1 MDALAAV
8 NRLDRYQALAVV
20 LGLASDMWGARRSR
34 ADKPI
39 LPDWVPAFSV
49 SRLSGNSTL
58 PGLALART
66 QATSTLASVLTP
78 SATVDAVF
86 PPPTAYVHRPAV
98 PMSPGLA
105 AWTAPPV
112 VLGFLGLLVLL
123 MVAPTL
129 AVFARRASQVST
141 LRLALPRT
149 LPLTGLRL

>member
-39 LPDWVPAFSV
+39 LPDWVPAFSA
-49 SRLSGNSTL
+49 SRLSGNLTL
-58 PGLALART
+58 SGLALART
-66 QATSTLASVLTP
+66 QATSTLASVLMP
-78 SATVDAVF
+78 SATVEAVF
-86 PPPTAYVHRPAV
+86 PPPTAYIHRPAV

-123 MVAPTL
+123 IVTPTL
-129 AVFARRASQVST
+129 AVFARRASQVNT
-141 LRLALPRT
+141 PRVVLPCP